1 MAVSYNLTYD
11 GLKSLAADPDSALE
25 QLIDLEMRLQTQQ
38 EGYEKLEDEF
48 EAFRDYVDSVDDSI
62 IAAFAAQRKMT

>member
-1 MAVSYNLTYD
+1 MAVNYKLAD
-11 GLKSLAADPDSALE
+11 DLKSLAEDADAAIE

-48 EAFRDYVDSVDDSI
+48 EAFRGYVDSVDDSI
-62 IAAFAAQRKMT
+62 IAAFVAQRKMT